1 MSTTSE
7 DAIGLKKALEF
18 DKLQQQIVDLQS
30 NFKEVSEKNLS
41 LQSEADKCKSELESL
56 KSLKAA
62 TELEKQQLDDKL
74 QLLVKNENVL
84 RHLNAQSL
92 EQLNEK
98 REALRTV
105 QDKLAHLQQELAA
118 KDCETQELNTQLLRL
133 KDTRHNLDR
142 KLSVTINQKAQ
153 LDTTLRSLQQDH
165 EQYRHQSIKE
175 RRELEEKL
183 VTLEREKDTA
193 SDSTREVLFE
203 KRQLE
208 EQILTISK
216 KLTTAVQE
224 RDNAKL
230 SLQATSRSYQE
241 LSALYEEHVT
251 HTQEKTSTYEAT
263 ISSIAG
269 ERDALQLKITE
280 LEATLKQE
288 QELRKEHFE
297 KLTGA
302 ATSSNNTQSA
312 SHLLNL
318 MRDYEKLN
326 RHPADIYDD
335 FFRLKADYE
344 KAVASSTQATNTVET
359 MTRQLN
365 EKENLFNRLHRE
377 LVESKRNND
386 STNTL
391 LKKEQDANKNALNE
405 NKQLKNQLN
414 EMKEERDSLKS
425 TLTSTTYQLQYL
437 LSDVQRRNEPI
448 PAELKNS
455 ADLLGSAQVNP
466 ELPHEQLIF
475 KDVASL
481 QDLNKNLTCEVMTL
495 KQELQKKTKEMTRDN
510 TQKNI
515 DVKSYKTALDEARQ
529 TVMDLSTQH
538 TNLEN
543 RLGIIQKECQNYKN
557 LVSQIGN
564 GDANDHFEQMKQIQC
579 RQNEEKDVAVQDYT
593 KEVRVEVAGLSK
605 ELEAARESAT
615 EAKYECSRLKSEL
628 DQAGKIQ
635 ASLKSSIDNLRNERL
650 NLINQK
656 SDLQEYSSNRDSEF
670 EITKGKLRDLE
681 YKVHDLDKEKIFLES
696 RLESATTAYNTMKDA
711 VNTESASKVHMTHL
725 LEAINNRME
734 VFNESSKE
742 NAEQNKETIEHLNRE
757 LQHARDT
764 LAIAEKELDNYK
776 SIDQQEIQDKYKES
790 VIEVRLLKEKI
801 ADVEQQLS
809 KVNQDRIIAQT
820 KLAAAEE
827 QIQNLSTSDS
837 PTAGES
843 SSCND
848 HIHSLASAEDRIRVL
863 EHDIETYHTVI
874 ENNEKRIEELSK
886 EHTDY
891 ITNTQVHIDKL
902 VKELEIKTAAVGVVQ
917 AEADKNVAE
926 YKVMHEKVLS
936 TQSELIK
943 EKREL
948 EAKVDALDTENLNKD
963 NDLKALRQALEEKD
977 AAYSSA
983 ETKLDA
989 QTKATEE
996 YRQTIQTLRADVSN
1010 LSNEIVEYK
1019 AKADASTATIET
1031 VNAEYKREAAQWT
1044 EFEKSLKKSLLD
1056 SEKQREALAARV
1068 EELVKKHAEWQAS
1081 IENNGNVDSTAFEG
1095 TAQETLKQLREATI
1109 TLRIEKDANE
1119 SKYRYE
1125 RELRERAQSE
1135 LLPLKQQF
1143 INVSAELQELR
1154 EQNKNSS
1161 ANVNTSIQQYIV
1173 QCNAFQAQNLAY
1185 FQENTALKQ
1194 QKEQAL
1200 SELQKKQEEISP
1212 LLSEIGALKGQLD
1225 VAQNEIEILN
1235 KSQKE
1240 WSARSAQLLSKY
1252 NKVDPAESERIKT
1265 ELSKTKSELEE
1276 FKTEKVALEEKIK
1289 ELEALK
1295 AKTELERGSLISK
1308 ANERGRLA
1316 MEWKKK
1322 FNEVSTNLKEHK
1334 TKLEECEQKLK
1345 VAETA
1350 IVTANNQNASNK
1362 EKEDIDEEKKKLEE
1376 SLKSKTDD
1384 YLTLEKKYNNILI
1397 RARSLQQERAK
1408 SNEEVK
1414 TLRLSQAELKTK
1426 ITTLEGEL
1434 EVARSTLQANSV
1446 ELTRLKAQN
1455 SMALNK
1461 NTRMQKEL
1469 DALKIPKASALS
1481 AAAPAFQ
1488 VSSPV
1493 IESPSATQTNSPII
1507 SDTNTTSNTS
1517 DANATQKP
1525 VVTPEVSAQK
1535 AATQEA
1541 VGSPKIA
1548 TSDANVSPKTVVAE
1562 AVSSPKVVAA
1572 PSTPV
1577 QVKVEAP
1584 TPSSAPESPAATTEI
1599 EEATVAT
1606 PMTEADAEIEDL
1618 VATSSPTAD
1627 LDADLN
1633 EEEATDAEV
1642 NEDIAGNNG
1651 EVEETKTTE
1660 TETAELPTAEESIV
1674 EAKIEEAELG
1684 VVTGVKRTLEEDEDV
1699 SSPQSPTKKIHV
1711 EE

>member
-1 MSTTSE
+1 M
-7 DAIGLKKALEF
+7 
-18 DKLQQQIVDLQS
+18 
-30 NFKEVSEKNLS
+30 
-41 LQSEADKCKSELESL
+41 
-56 KSLKAA
+56 
-62 TELEKQQLDDKL
+62 
-74 QLLVKNENVL
+74 
-84 RHLNAQSL
+84 
-92 EQLNEK
+92 
-98 REALRTV
+98 
-105 QDKLAHLQQELAA
+105 
-118 KDCETQELNTQLLRL
+118 
-133 KDTRHNLDR
+133 DR

-153 LDTTLRSLQQDH
+153 LETTLRSLQQDH
-165 EQYRHQSIKE
+165 EKYRHQSVCSTTFFKDTKLTFLLHKIKE
-175 RRELEEKL
+175 RRELEEKM

-208 EQILTISK
+208 EQMLTIRN

-241 LSALYEEHVT
+241 LSLLYEEHVT
-251 HTQEKTSTYEAT
+251 HTQKKTSTYEAT

-386 STNTL
+386 FTNTL

-405 NKQLKNQLN
+405 NKQLENQLN
-414 EMKEERDSLKS
+414 EMKGERDSLKS

-437 LSDVQRRNEPI
+437 LSDVQRRNQPI

-455 ADLLGSAQVNP
+455 ADLLGSAQVTP
-466 ELPHEQLIF
+466 ELPHDQLIF

-481 QDLNKNLTCEVMTL
+481 QDLNQKLTYEVVTL
-495 KQELQKKTKEMTRDN
+495 KQELQKRTEEMTRDN

-529 TVMDLSTQH
+529 TVMDLSTQQ
-538 TNLEN
+538 TNLQN
-543 RLGIIQKECQNYKN
+543 RLEIIQKECQNYKN
-557 LVSQIGN
+557 LVSQIGD
-564 GDANDHFEQMKQIQC
+564 GDAKDHFEQMKQIQC

-605 ELEAARESAT
+605 ELEAARNSAT
-615 EAKYECSRLKSEL
+615 EAKYECSCLKSEL
-628 DQAGKIQ
+628 EQAVKIQ
-635 ASLKSSIDNLRNERL
+635 ASLKSSIDNLRNEKL

-656 SDLQEYSSNRDSEF
+656 SDLQEYSNNRDSEF

-681 YKVHDLDKEKIFLES
+681 HKVHDLDTEKIFLES

-734 VFNESSKE
+734 AFNESSKE

-764 LAIAEKELDNYK
+764 LATAEKELDNYK

-843 SSCND
+843 TSCND

-874 ENNEKRIEELSK
+874 ENNEKKIEELSK
-886 EHTDY
+886 EHADY

-1019 AKADASTATIET
+1019 AKADASTATIENVT
-1031 VNAEYKREAAQWT
+1031 AEYKREAAQWT
-1044 EFEKSLKKSLLD
+1044 EFEESLKKSLLD

-1068 EELVKKHAEWQAS
+1068 EELVKKHAEWQVS

-1143 INVSAELQELR
+1143 TNVSAELQELR

-1161 ANVNTSIQQYIV
+1161 ASLNTSIQQYIV
-1173 QCNAFQAQNLAY
+1173 QCNAFQAQNLVY

-1194 QKEQAL
+1194 QQERAL

-1212 LLSEIGALKGQLD
+1212 LL
-1225 VAQNEIEILN
+1225 
-1235 KSQKE
+1235 
-1240 WSARSAQLLSKY
+1240 
-1252 NKVDPAESERIKT
+1252 
-1265 ELSKTKSELEE
+1265 
-1276 FKTEKVALEEKIK
+1276 
-1289 ELEALK
+1289 
-1295 AKTELERGSLISK
+1295 
-1308 ANERGRLA
+1308 
-1316 MEWKKK
+1316 
-1322 FNEVSTNLKEHK
+1322 
-1334 TKLEECEQKLK
+1334 C
-1345 VAETA
+1345 
-1350 IVTANNQNASNK
+1350 
-1362 EKEDIDEEKKKLEE
+1362 
-1376 SLKSKTDD
+1376 
-1384 YLTLEKKYNNILI
+1384 
-1397 RARSLQQERAK
+1397 K
-1408 SNEEVK
+1408 SN
-1414 TLRLSQAELKTK
+1414 
-1426 ITTLEGEL
+1426 
-1434 EVARSTLQANSV
+1434 
-1446 ELTRLKAQN
+1446 
-1455 SMALNK
+1455 
-1461 NTRMQKEL
+1461 
-1469 DALKIPKASALS
+1469 
-1481 AAAPAFQ
+1481 
-1488 VSSPV
+1488 
-1493 IESPSATQTNSPII
+1493 
-1507 SDTNTTSNTS
+1507 
-1517 DANATQKP
+1517 
-1525 VVTPEVSAQK
+1525 
-1535 AATQEA
+1535 
-1541 VGSPKIA
+1541 
-1548 TSDANVSPKTVVAE
+1548 
-1562 AVSSPKVVAA
+1562 
-1572 PSTPV
+1572 
-1577 QVKVEAP
+1577 
-1584 TPSSAPESPAATTEI
+1584 
-1599 EEATVAT
+1599 
-1606 PMTEADAEIEDL
+1606 
-1618 VATSSPTAD
+1618 
-1627 LDADLN
+1627 
-1633 EEEATDAEV
+1633 
-1642 NEDIAGNNG
+1642 
-1651 EVEETKTTE
+1651 
-1660 TETAELPTAEESIV
+1660 
-1674 EAKIEEAELG
+1674 
-1684 VVTGVKRTLEEDEDV
+1684 
-1699 SSPQSPTKKIHV
+1699 
-1711 EE
+1711 